1 MKSRNLM
8 EFEDRS
14 IVTKSLDNSSYKK
27 NFLKH
32 FNGCEQIEETENDNT
47 ETFNEYESSKNA

>member
-14 IVTKSLDNSSYKK
+14 IVTKSLDNSSHKK
-27 NFLKH
+27 DFLRY

-47 ETFNEYESSKNA
+47 ENFT